1 MDTIVK
7 ALSMLGLSNSSTRML
22 IALTVIVISVS
33 LLFKAHRTY
42 VTVIKFIGLSKSDDE
57 NYKNLID
64 IAELVYRIKASCIL
78 FCVTL
83 LTLF

>member
-7 ALSMLGLSNSSTRML
+7 ALSTLGLYNNNTRML
-22 IALTVIVISVS
+22 IALTVIIISVS
-33 LLFKAHRTY
+33 LLLKAHRTY
-42 VTVIKFIGLSKSDDE
+42 VTVIKFIGLSKSEDE
-57 NYKNLID
+57 DYVNLLN
-64 IAELVYRIKASCIL
+64 IAELVYRIKASSIL